1 MTHNV
6 ENQYPRVVKR
16 AGNRVAQDLVNKVFE
31 VCDRKWRGV
40 GSIPKSGY
48 KLRYEF
54 RDQDAERLF
63 DVKEID
69 TKEPSV
75 CISGLVLKGVKKPH
89 DCPAFGKQC
98 TPEHPLGATMVSAE
112 GACAAYYAYGRH
124 LEKATR
130 TGCMIAPADCS
141 GRQACRELPRENSPQ
156 MRREHGDEGAILSR
170 NTPNRSRRCREHS
183 PLRFE
188 KGGRLFAMGNGGS
201 LCDAL
206 HITVEFNH
214 PIIEKRAAFPVI
226 PLMTDTA
233 TMTAI
238 GNDLDFSRVFVNQL
252 RLLAAP
258 GDVAMAF
265 STSGKSPNLI
275 YALEAA
281 RELQMLTVAFAGK
294 DGGRFPEVADY
305 CFIVPSYSIHRI
317 QEVHATVV
325 HVVWDL
331 VHIALGAEDVT

>member
-1 MTHNV
+1 M
-6 ENQYPRVVKR
+6 
-16 AGNRVAQDLVNKVFE
+16 
-31 VCDRKWRGV
+31 
-40 GSIPKSGY
+40 
-48 KLRYEF
+48 
-54 RDQDAERLF
+54 
-63 DVKEID
+63 
-69 TKEPSV
+69 
-75 CISGLVLKGVKKPH
+75 KG
-89 DCPAFGKQC
+89 D
-98 TPEHPLGATMVSAE
+98 S
-112 GACAAYYAYGRH
+112 
-124 LEKATR
+124 
-130 TGCMIAPADCS
+130 
-141 GRQACRELPRENSPQ
+141 LPN
-156 MRREHGDEGAILSR
+156 A
-170 NTPNRSRRCREHS
+170 PNRSRRCRERS
-183 PLRFE
+183 PGAL

-294 DGGRFPEVADY
+294 DGGRFPDVADY

-325 HVVWDL
+325 RRVGL
-331 VHIALGAEDVT
+331 VHIALGAEDVA